1 VLDVTTTITINGA
14 EGERFLASLASYSAP
29 VPRALRW
36 LAASRHRSIE
46 VDPRDAE
53 QIARFVDDLL
63 DAGWID
69 MVAPP
74 LLYSPKVGDLVLVVA
89 ESLLEVAR
97 STPGLPPTWLCVPA
111 GTEGK
116 LLGYRE
122 RGGESFAIV
131 EIALARRV
139 VIYVREQKITRGTRS
154 LASPLRRRGLAHRPS
169 RS

>member
-1 VLDVTTTITINGA
+1 MLDVTTTITINGS

-36 LAASRHRSIE
+36 LATSRHRSIE
-46 VDPRDAE
+46 VAPRDAE

-69 MVAPP
+69 VAAPP
-74 LLYSPKVGDLVLVVA
+74 LLYSPKVGDHVALVA
-89 ESLLEVAR
+89 EALLEVAR
-97 STPGLPPTWLCVPA
+97 TAPGLPPTWLCLPA
-111 GTEGK
+111 GVEGK

-131 EIALARRV
+131 EMAFDRGV
-139 VIYVREQKITRGTRS
+139 VVYVREQRITRASRS
-154 LASPLRRRGLAHRPS
+154 LAAPLPRRGRARRTTHR
-169 RS
+169 